1 MLEAYL
7 YGIFSCSQ
15 MLWVNVISMYP
26 SKLHKTQGI
35 KRKRDTLCR
44 CHHRAQNA
52 LKEWFLLFIYMLK
65 NTTLLHKKENWI
77 INCRAWNLSFITWL
91 RGQTSITFFYIS
103 ILCSFSRETM
113 FKFKKLFQV
122 KKKSGSVWYFF
133 TFHEIACLNEM
144 HPKKHFHY
152 FKNGQMYKVLLLL
165 QRFCDSHSE
174 EGNDTMKKMG
184 E

>member
-1 MLEAYL
+1 
-7 YGIFSCSQ
+7 
-15 MLWVNVISMYP
+15 
-26 SKLHKTQGI
+26 
-35 KRKRDTLCR
+35 
-44 CHHRAQNA
+44 
-52 LKEWFLLFIYMLK
+52 
-65 NTTLLHKKENWI
+65 
-77 INCRAWNLSFITWL
+77 
-91 RGQTSITFFYIS
+91 
-103 ILCSFSRETM
+103 M